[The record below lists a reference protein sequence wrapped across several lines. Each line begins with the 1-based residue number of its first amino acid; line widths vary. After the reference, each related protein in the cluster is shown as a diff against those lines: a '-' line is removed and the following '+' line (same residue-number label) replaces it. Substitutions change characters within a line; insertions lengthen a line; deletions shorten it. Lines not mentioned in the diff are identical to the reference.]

1 MLAYRRIQVHDVSR
15 PEKRMFKT
23 WFGLARDAVLL
34 GFETQR
40 VIGLRLAKMAEG
52 GPAAQVEA
60 QRMVMEKSAA
70 LAEAATTLATGGSPQ
85 TVVRHYRRRVKANER
100 RLSRV
105 KSKP

>member
-1 MLAYRRIQVHDVSR
+1 
-15 PEKRMFKT
+15 MFKT
-23 WFGLARDAVLL
+23 WFALARDAVLL

-60 QRMVMEKSAA
+60 QRMIMEKSAA
-70 LAEAATTLATGGSPQ
+70 LAEAATTLATGGSPR
-85 TVVRHYRRRVKANER
+85 TVIRRYRGRVKANER

>member
-1 MLAYRRIQVHDVSR
+1 
-15 PEKRMFKT
+15 MFKT

-70 LAEAATTLATGGSPQ
+70 LPKRRPRWPPAARRRRSFATTADAS
-85 TVVRHYRRRVKANER
+85 RRTSGACRG
-100 RLSRV
+100 
-105 KSKP
+105 

>member
-1 MLAYRRIQVHDVSR
+1 
-15 PEKRMFKT
+15 MFKS
-23 WFGLARDAVLL
+23 WFGLTLDAVLL

-40 VIGLRLAKMAEG
+40 VIGLRLAKIAAG

-60 QRMVMEKSAA
+60 HRMVMEKTTA
-70 LAEAATTLATGGSPQ
+70 LAEAAITLATGGSPR
-85 TVVRHYRRRVKANER
+85 TVVRRYRRRVKANER